1 MLGSATSKGGT
12 NNMNRIFGLLIASLI
27 AVSVARAADANIE
40 VYMTST
46 PGGEEETS
54 FAADTPSLFAMFK
67 TKGIKDGDKV
77 RGVLIAEDVGDVAPA
92 NTKVLEKTLALNGDT
107 DDGDFN
113 FSKPTKGWPVGKY
126 RVEVYV
132 NDELATTAKF
142 AIEATESDEESG
154 D

>member
-1 MLGSATSKGGT
+1 
-12 NNMNRIFGLLIASLI
+12 
-27 AVSVARAADANIE
+27 
-40 VYMTST
+40 
-46 PGGEEETS
+46 
-54 FAADTPSLFAMFK
+54 MFK

-113 FSKPTKGWPVGKY
+113 FSKPTNGWPVGKY